1 MPQITPISL
10 ILPKQKKLQFTTYKN
25 IRGPKPFINC
35 LKHDQWS
42 GVKKNIDT
50 LIDKGVYQQ
59 QEPHYYWY
67 RLTTE
72 KFVFEGF
79 ICGVRLEKKQKVIT
93 THEDVM
99 PERIQLFSDYL
110 STVNRLA
117 EPLLLMHENPAFSL
131 KMEKNNYKKA
141 PDFEFREESKI
152 HQLWVLS
159 SFQSKKLESFTK
171 NVDQFHLAD
180 GHHRLASTQKW
191 AEQHQKRGVALA
203 FVMASNQ
210 LHNGVFFW
218 AIKTKP
224 FPESLKSR
232 LIEYDYSLPLYLK
245 TKKKLFSIL
254 TPPGEH
260 PLIFLYHQILIP
272 NNIEISYFPEG
283 TLSTKLLKQF
293 SGVFGY
299 NTLRMEEIIAL
310 AKKGL
315 HLPPKSSYLH
325 PKLPTG
331 LFIAPL
337 STD

>member
-10 ILPKQKKLQFTTYKN
+10 ILPKQKNLQFTTYKN

-42 GVKKNIDT
+42 ETKKGIDA
-50 LIDKGVYQQ
+50 LVDKGVYQQ
-59 QEPHYYWY
+59 QEPQYYWY
-67 RLTTE
+67 RVISE
-72 KFVFEGF
+72 NRVFEGF
-79 ICGVRLEKKQKVIT
+79 ICGVRLESKRKVIT

-99 PERIQLFSDYL
+99 PERVQLFSDYL
-110 STVNRLA
+110 STVNRQA
-117 EPLLLMHENPAFSL
+117 EPLLLMHEDSFFTLRIRENIRR
-131 KMEKNNYKKA
+131 NT
-141 PDFEFREESKI
+141 PDFEFREENEI

-159 SFQSKKLESFTK
+159 ISRFYRLRKFSRECGE
-171 NVDQFHLAD
+171 FHLAD
-180 GHHRLASTQKW
+180 GHHRLASIQKW

-203 FVMASNQ
+203 FVMASDQ

-218 AIKTKP
+218 ATKTKP

-232 LIEYDYSLPLYLK
+232 LIKYDRSLPLYIK
-245 TKKKLFSIL
+245 IKKKLFSIS

-283 TLSTKLLKQF
+283 TLSVKLLKQF

-299 NTLRMEEIIAL
+299 NTLPMEEIISL

-315 HLPPKSSYLH
+315 HLPPKSTYLH